1 MEIAVIGLILG
12 FIIGITG
19 LGGGMLTT
27 PILIIFL
34 DVPTVTAVGTSLIFA
49 SVTKVAAASVY
60 IYRRLI
66 CTKLTTFLALGS
78 IPGAI
83 LGSYSLHFFNKNYPF
98 FVNKIMP
105 VLIFLL
111 IFISVSFSIYKTFSK
126 NDFLIDIDI
135 RNKPYLISL
144 LGFIVGFE
152 IGLTSIGS
160 GVLIT
165 AILMAVCPLI
175 TSKIIGTDIVHGL
188 ILSIVAGSIHYSV
201 GHVDAYLATHLII
214 GGIVGALLGAFLS
227 PRIPQDKLKISL
239 NLCILILGFV
249 FLIKTI

>member
-1 MEIAVIGLILG
+1 MEVLLIGFFLG

-27 PILIIFL
+27 PILIVFL
-34 DVPTVTAVGTSLIFA
+34 GVPTVSAVGTSLIFA
-49 SVTKVAAASVY
+49 GITKIAAASVY

-78 IPGAI
+78 IPGAV
-83 LGSYSLHFFNKNYPF
+83 LGSYSLHYLNKNYPLF
-98 FVNKIMP
+98 TSKIMP
-105 VLIFLL
+105 ILIFLL
-111 IFISVSFSIYKTFSK
+111 ILISVSFSLYRTFNK
-126 NDFLIDIDI
+126 NDFLNNIDI

-175 TSKIIGTDIVHGL
+175 ASKIVGTDIVHGL
-188 ILSIVAGSIHYSV
+188 ILSLVAGSIHYSL
-201 GHVDAYLATHLII
+201 GDVDVYLATHLVL
-214 GGIVGALLGAFLS
+214 GGIVGALLGAFIS
-227 PRIPQDKLKISL
+227 PKIPQNNLKVAL
-239 NLCILILGFV
+239 NLSVLILGFV
-249 FLIKTI
+249 FLIETV

>member
-1 MEIAVIGLILG
+1 
-12 FIIGITG
+12 
-19 LGGGMLTT
+19 
-27 PILIIFL
+27 
-34 DVPTVTAVGTSLIFA
+34 
-49 SVTKVAAASVY
+49 
-60 IYRRLI
+60 
-66 CTKLTTFLALGS
+66 
-78 IPGAI
+78 
-83 LGSYSLHFFNKNYPF
+83 
-98 FVNKIMP
+98 MP
-105 VLIFLL
+105 VLIFFM

-165 AILMAVCPLI
+165 AILMAVCPLN

-201 GHVDAYLATHLII
+201 GYINTYLVTYLIS

-227 PRIPQDKLKISL
+227 PRIPQDKLKIIL
-239 NLCILILGFV
+239 NISTLILGFL
-249 FLIKTI
+249 FLIKTM